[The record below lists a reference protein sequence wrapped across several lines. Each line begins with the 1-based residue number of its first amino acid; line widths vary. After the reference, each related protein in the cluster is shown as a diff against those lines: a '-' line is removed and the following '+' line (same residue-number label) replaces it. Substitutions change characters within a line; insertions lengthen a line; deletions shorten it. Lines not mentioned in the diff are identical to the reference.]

1 MEAGQVVLVTGGGRG
16 IGGAIARRFAAGG
29 ARVAVVARTGAE
41 IEEVAAGIDPAGIR
55 ALAVPTDVTD
65 EGQVRALFCRVVEKF
80 GRLDVL
86 VNSAGVCILGPVT
99 EFRSEDWDYQMQVNV
114 KGVFLCTRE
123 ALKYM
128 IPRGRGDIVN
138 LASYTG
144 LRGGATVSAYC
155 SSKHAVVGFGRAVAE
170 EVRKYGIRVTTV
182 CPREVDTRM
191 RRDLFPQADGSRW
204 LRPEEVAEAVY
215 FAATRPFLAGMEEI
229 VVGLPQ
235 S

>member
-1 MEAGQVVLVTGGGRG
+1 MEASQVVLVTGGGRG
-16 IGGAIARRFAAGG
+16 IGRAIARRFAAGG
-29 ARVAVVARTGAE
+29 ARVAVVAGTGAE

-65 EGQVRALFCRVVEKF
+65 EGQVRALFCQVVKKF

-138 LASYTG
+138 LASYMG

-155 SSKHAVVGFGRAVAE
+155 ASKHAVVGFGRAVAE
-170 EVRKYGIRVTTV
+170 WDGRNRGGAPSKLATPCKGVPARSAAAASLGRVGR
-182 CPREVDTRM
+182 CAGAS
-191 RRDLFPQADGSRW
+191 RRVGQTARSR
-204 LRPEEVAEAVY
+204 
-215 FAATRPFLAGMEEI
+215 
-229 VVGLPQ
+229 
-235 S
+235 